1 MSEKVK
7 FKPFVQKVLTP
18 EQIEDLK
25 EIDAPWV
32 PSHSASGSTESTYV
46 DMVQNNAHYDNV
58 IIEGKAFR
66 LSKNKVI
73 TTEMIQDIVD
83 DIDTVW
89 EQMGIKVIDTNY
101 LRYEEGD
108 WLAPHTDSSTYQD
121 KDGRHLE
128 RQITAVTML
137 DKADDLRGGTL
148 CVYQK
153 GLRHEFN
160 LEIGETVFF
169 PAGDQHECTKIRR
182 GYREILVSWMA

>member
-32 PSHSASGSTESTYV
+32 PSHSAEGSTESTYV
-46 DMVQNNAHYDNV
+46 DMVQNKTHYDNV

-89 EQMGIKVIDTNY
+89 EQMDIKVIDTNY

-108 WLAPHTDSSTYQD
+108 WLAPHNDASQYIDNTG
-121 KDGRHLE
+121 KHLI
-128 RQITAVTML
+128 RQVTAVTML

-148 CVYQK
+148 CVYQQ
-153 GLRHEFN
+153 GLRYEFD
-160 LEIGETVFF
+160 LEIGETAFF
-169 PAGDQHECTKIRR
+169 PSEDQHECTKIRR